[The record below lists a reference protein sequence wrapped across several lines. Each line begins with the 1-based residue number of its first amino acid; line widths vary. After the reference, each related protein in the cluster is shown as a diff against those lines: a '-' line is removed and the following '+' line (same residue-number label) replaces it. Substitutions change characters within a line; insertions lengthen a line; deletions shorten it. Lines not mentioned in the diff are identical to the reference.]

1 MKPFCE
7 TIVQAI
13 LPAIRAMVAK
23 ELMEKYKLTQ
33 QETAGRLGIS
43 QAAISQYR
51 RDIRG
56 FKVKFL
62 QKDKDVLNQIENFS
76 SRIAKDNLNF
86 SELHEELCTLCKMIR
101 KKRIIC
107 EAHMGLNTECSLC
120 C

>member
-7 TIVQAI
+7 TIVQSI
-13 LPAIRAMVAK
+13 LPAIRALVAK
-23 ELMEKYKLTQ
+23 ELMNKYKLTQ
-33 QETAGRLGIS
+33 QETATRLGIS

-62 QKDKDVLNQIENFS
+62 QKDKDVLNQIEIFS
-76 SRIAKDNLNF
+76 SKIATTNLNF
-86 SELHEELCTLCKMIR
+86 MELHEELCSLCRMIR
-101 KKRIIC
+101 KKKIIC
-107 EAHMGLNTECSLC
+107 EAHMGLGTNCSLC